1 MTARVYF
8 CPPETM
14 FKDYQNTPNGGDFT
28 FRFIVIIIIIIII
41 IIHSTEKG
49 VQTKESYLTRM

>member
-1 MTARVYF
+1 MSVHQSSPVIVD
-8 CPPETM
+8 CPIE
-14 FKDYQNTPNGGDFT
+14 Y
-28 FRFIVIIIIIIII
+28 IIII

>member
-1 MTARVYF
+1 M
-8 CPPETM
+8 
-14 FKDYQNTPNGGDFT
+14 
-28 FRFIVIIIIIIII
+28 ISSISSIIIIIIII